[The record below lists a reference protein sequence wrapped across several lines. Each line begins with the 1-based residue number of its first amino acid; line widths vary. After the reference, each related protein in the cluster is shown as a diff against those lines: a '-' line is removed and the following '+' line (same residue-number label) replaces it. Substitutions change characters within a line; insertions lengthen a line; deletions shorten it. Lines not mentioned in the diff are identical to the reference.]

1 MEHLNKASKTNSKH
15 PDLKQLA
22 IKGWLIL
29 SGQQKSAI
37 SKRNGASME
46 CLTRI

>member
-1 MEHLNKASKTNSKH
+1 MEHLTKASKTNSKH

-29 SGQQKSAI
+29 SNQQKKASLQ
-37 SKRNGASME
+37 KMKWRFNGV
-46 CLTRI
+46 LN